1 MRNKCS
7 SVLQEH
13 CASELCIFCKTQDSV
28 IRTSNREVSFHSIIS
43 ENKCTQ
49 LFNKGQGR
57 SFDFLVCFIIGM
69 PFMLL

>member
-28 IRTSNREVSFHSIIS
+28 RRTSNREVSFHSIMYQRTNAHS
-43 ENKCTQ
+43 SLLKSKDVHLT
-49 LFNKGQGR
+49 L
-57 SFDFLVCFIIGM
+57 SFV
-69 PFMLL
+69 LL